1 VLGKR
6 ITHTLY
12 GGNLA
17 ASGNEAERNALSSR
31 VQYRRDYLNPDEQV
45 VFSEQVDSLG
55 LADSE
60 PDHAILVIR
69 QLYTNQAKDA
79 YRPDLPSS
87 VVSSGSTLIIIK
99 SRAVIHALRTV
110 VGYYP
115 DSSFTGDTVKIRE
128 PFPVLYH
135 YREELYEY
143 ACQFPYRFNN
153 FGCKEDLN
161 MAGDIRSLLSLFHE
175 ICGRRVVDELARY
188 KLEVPTCTH
197 DMLWMLF
204 KPGTDIY
211 VDANDDNTYDGFVVR
226 DIAFQYADEK
236 SSEYDVQYWNIAA
249 SPTHVG
255 ASRPLK
261 TTIETFTGEKAI
273 SDLALFPCRFMDVEK
288 HGTSNAEHHE
298 QLVKRGKMMFDLMKG
313 HGFAYFDGYTAKHPT
328 LKQPPI
334 AHRGRV
340 MIDMHQYAVDTGEET
355 RLATDVEMSNVVTPR
370 CGCSHCAEVSNT
382 WAKRRITFA
391 GYSRIFP
398 MKVSKLSD
406 HQSFLTAYGVW
417 AYLLKQRTWSMTPS
431 IRLNSLTPSMH

>member
-1 VLGKR
+1 
-6 ITHTLY
+6 
-12 GGNLA
+12 
-17 ASGNEAERNALSSR
+17 
-31 VQYRRDYLNPDEQV
+31 
-45 VFSEQVDSLG
+45 LG
-55 LADSE
+55 LADYE
-60 PDHAILVIR
+60 PDHAILVIK

-87 VVSSGSTLIIIK
+87 VVSSGSTLIVIK

-135 YREELYEY
+135 YREELMEY
-143 ACQFPYRFNN
+143 AHQFTAQ
-153 FGCKEDLN
+153 CCWKCEEDPNL
-161 MAGDIRSLLSLFHE
+161 GEDIRSLLSLFHE
-175 ICGRRVVDELARY
+175 ICGRRVKDELARY

-211 VDANDDNTYDGFVVR
+211 VDSNDDNTYNGFVVR
-226 DIAFQYADEK
+226 DVAFRYVDEK
-236 SSEYDVQYWNIAA
+236 SSEYDVQYWHIAA
-249 SPTHVG
+249 SPTYVG

-261 TTIETFTGEKAI
+261 TTIETFAGEKAI
-273 SDLALFPCRFMDVEK
+273 SDLAMFPCRFMDRWK
-288 HGTSNAEHHE
+288 HGDSNGEHHE

-313 HGFAYFDGYTAKHPT
+313 PGFAYFDGYTAKHPT
-328 LKQPPI
+328 LNQPPI

-370 CGCSHCAEVSNT
+370 CRCSHCAEESNK
-382 WAKRRITFA
+382 WSKRRITFA
-391 GYSRIFP
+391 GYSRILP
-398 MKVSKLSD
+398 IKVSGLTD
-406 HQSFLTAYGVW
+406 HQNFLAADGVW
-417 AYLLKQRTWSMTPS
+417 AYLLKQRTWSMTSSVEPD
-431 IRLNSLTPSMH
+431 SLAP